1 MPVRHIYRGG
11 MESMEQSCLFMLESG
26 DPRMDEEKLSRR
38 ETSCVFLY
46 DQGSN
51 GRSLHDVNLLTLH
64 AARSAGN
71 TQGPYMILVICCTC
85 RTKDWVG
92 EETASKC

>member
-51 GRSLHDVNLLTLH
+51 SRSLHDVNLYDI
-64 AARSAGN
+64 ARREVCREYPGSV
-71 TQGPYMILVICCTC
+71 YDTC
-85 RTKDWVG
+85 NLLYL
-92 EETASKC
+92 SH